1 LNGTR
6 INFLARHGRADDK
19 ISSMRRAMKALTIL
33 YLMAWFVSDAYQTS
47 ILWETEGGI
56 SLGAAR
62 ESFPYIAPPAW
73 SLTVRTDQYDPL
85 PNFILRTLVAEPP
98 RPFTAE
104 YTYSDLPNNF
114 CRRQVIHGWNI
125 NGRSVS
131 MTTTDIWIDCS
142 DINAVTAAIA
152 WSIFI
157 PVSFRLRRKFID
169 FARRRRES
177 RRASLLARHLCPTCG
192 YDLRATPHQC
202 PECGT
207 PTA

>member
-1 LNGTR
+1 
-6 INFLARHGRADDK
+6 
-19 ISSMRRAMKALTIL
+19 MKALTIL
-33 YLMAWFVSDAYQTS
+33 YLIVWFVSDAYQTVEVWLLFAVLVLRGALAVGVPLGAHREDLPYVSPPACSLS
-47 ILWETEGGI
+47 IQPHFSNGPSDDPTIEWI
-56 SLGAAR
+56 SL
-62 ESFPYIAPPAW
+62 S
-73 SLTVRTDQYDPL
+73 
-85 PNFILRTLVAEPP
+85 AEPP
-98 RPFTAE
+98 QPFSAG
-104 YTYSDLPNNF
+104 YYYSDTSLAF
-114 CRRQVIHGWNI
+114 IRRQVILGWKI
-125 NGRSVS
+125 GGRTVG
-131 MTTTDIWIDCS
+131 MTTTDIWISFPLSENVTAATD
-142 DINAVTAAIA
+142 AVTAAIA